1 MVDLFVEPGA
11 PAASYYL
18 GDKVQYVFN
27 FAVNQDTSPMTVSY
41 GIGTTQ
47 NGSGWTRRMVVPER
61 QRRYWKSKANEH
73 QFTSTGNWYYS
84 GRFVWTADGYTE
96 YASGG
101 WAENRTS
108 LSAGSYFS
116 VSSLTAPTL
125 GTVSATA
132 SSVTLNWTKWNTK
145 DVMIVRSTDSSF
157 TAPTGGTTYTP
168 GTSYIGGDLVVYR
181 GSATSFED
189 TGLSSGTTYYYAL
202 YSENW
207 SYYSAAATTSKITIP
222 AQPGTITGDATVCSG
237 ASGKTYSISSVTGAT
252 GYTWSVPSGASITA
266 GSGTPPSR

>member
-1 MVDLFVEPGA
+1 
-11 PAASYYL
+11 
-18 GDKVQYVFN
+18 
-27 FAVNQDTSPMTVSY
+27 
-41 GIGTTQ
+41 
-47 NGSGWTRRMVVPER
+47 
-61 QRRYWKSKANEH
+61 
-73 QFTSTGNWYYS
+73 
-84 GRFVWTADGYTE
+84 
-96 YASGG
+96 
-101 WAENRTS
+101 
-108 LSAGSYFS
+108 
-116 VSSLTAPTL
+116 
-125 GTVSATA
+125 
-132 SSVTLNWTKWNTK
+132 
-145 DVMIVRSTDSSF
+145 MIVRSTDSSF

-266 GSGTPPSR
+266 GSGTTSITVTFGSSSGNISVTANNASGSSTARTLAVTVNSAPAQPGTI